1 MTTLR
6 NRVQLIGKLGFDPE
20 LLEFNNSKKVKF
32 SMATNE
38 IYYQDGNKREETQWH
53 NIIAWGKLAENV
65 KKYLVKGN
73 EVAITGKLT
82 SRSYND
88 KEGTKKYITE
98 IVMSDMVMLSSNKN
112 DD

>member
-6 NRVQLIGKLGFDPE
+6 NRVQLIGKLGFTPE
-20 LLEFNNSKKVKF
+20 LLEFNNSKKAKF
-32 SMATNE
+32 SLATNE
-38 IYYQDGNKREETQWH
+38 FYYQDGNKREETQWH

-65 KKYLVKGN
+65 KKYLEKGS

-88 KEGTKKYITE
+88 KDGVKKYITE
-98 IVMSDMVMLSSNKN
+98 IVMSDMVMLGGNKN
-112 DD
+112 EN